1 MIETTVNV
9 PMGMPERL
17 SAVAGRYGIRTG
29 PLICAILR
37 RAFRRQRRFAGV
49 AARIRY
55 QSPGRDW
62 IQMHIRIPDGLYG
75 ACLDMRSVGRVS
87 ISRCFVCEV
96 EGYLDET
103 LRDLFGEKDDNTHL
117 SYSLFYQRNGDSY
130 TIIVTCAAK
139 ATRLC
144 PNDRKSPP

>member
-9 PMGMPERL
+9 PRGMPERL

-55 QSPGRDW
+55 QSSGRDW

-96 EGYLDET
+96 EGYLDEVI
-103 LRDLFGEKDDNTHL
+103 RDFSGGRGDNTQL
-117 SYSLFYQRNGDSY
+117 SYRLFYKRNGDSY
-130 TIIVTCAAK
+130 TLIVESTAK
-139 ATRLC
+139 TANLLPKGAKT
-144 PNDRKSPP
+144 PP